1 MGTLRAFFAELG
13 GFFANIPRNGPRL
26 FRGVGAILGDLPK
39 SVRRFFSIQSQGA
52 ASGTSSRQTQV
63 LIGKVGV
70 VVCLCLALLYL
81 IFTSGILSGGGGS
94 PAAAPSA
101 SRSGASPSASSSAVV
116 AASPAPLCPT
126 NPAATATPLPSEK
139 PPLSVGDPCSY
150 LSGLVMNYPSALD
163 PTTPVADS
171 GVSLV
176 ANLIAIDGGG
186 LLPTTGNQQTVTADQ
201 GGAFS
206 FAPSAGTSWRVSL
219 SVPST
224 VNPGQKVSYPVT
236 VVQTGFSGDYGPAWA
251 PPCTAS
257 STQGQDATFH
267 FASDTRLVLV
277 VSVCPNNVIL
287 ANAVSQPIPRIAVVN
302 PTPVTYYNPVS
313 VMLNYSSQLRYAR
326 VAAAALRVQETGSGV
341 GTDILLPLALL
352 LITAIWGAAAYWI
365 HRRMYN
371 LDRIPEAHYVE
382 EEDL

>member
-1 MGTLRAFFAELG
+1 MGALRAFFSGLG
-13 GFFANIPRNGPRL
+13 AFLGNIPRNGPRL
-26 FRGVGAILGDLPK
+26 LRGVGAILGDLPK
-39 SVRRFFSIQSQGA
+39 SARRFFSIQRQGA
-52 ASGTSSRQTQV
+52 EGGASSRQTQV
-63 LIGKVGV
+63 LVGKVGLV
-70 VVCLCLALLYL
+70 ACLGVALLYL
-81 IFTSGILSGGGGS
+81 IFTSGILGGGGGS

-101 SRSGASPSASSSAVV
+101 SESGVPPSASSSAVA
-116 AASPAPLCPT
+116 AASPSPLCPT
-126 NPAATATPLPSEK
+126 NPAATATPLPSTA
-139 PPLSVGDPCSY
+139 PPLSVGEPCSY
-150 LSGLVMNYPSALD
+150 LSGLVVNYPSALD

-171 GVSLV
+171 GVTLV

-186 LLPTTGNQQTVTADQ
+186 LLPTTGNQQVVTSDQ
-201 GGAFS
+201 GGTFS
-206 FAPSAGTSWRVSL
+206 FAPGVGTAWRISFV
-219 SVPST
+219 VPST

-257 STQGQDATFH
+257 SAQGQDATFH

-277 VSVCPNNVIL
+277 LSVCPNNVIL

-302 PTPVTYYNPVS
+302 PSPVTYYNPIS

-326 VAAAALRVQETGSGV
+326 VADAARRVQETGSGV

-352 LITAIWGAAAYWI
+352 LITALWGAAAYWV